1 MKKAL
6 VMTIL
11 GIVLSVLFLSV
22 GYAQEAV
29 AQGDLLQKELAQ
41 LGDAFAG
48 VNDAF
53 DGLQAF
59 MNEVVGEVKGNM
71 AGVADLNSRLGDL
84 TDVVQAVAVEI
95 KTAEGKLI
103 GLRNDVDG
111 LSLTQQELL
120 VRATALESGLSELS
134 ASCDDFQKAISASLD
149 AVNADLSASLDATN
163 ADLSAL
169 SDKYDA
175 LAASF
180 ADFNAQFA
188 AFKDSVTAELAS
200 IEGAIGT
207 LQSGVSGLSDKYD
220 ALAASFDDF
229 NAQFAAFKD
238 GVMSDIAALKNRQ
251 AGLEGR
257 VKKLEDEDVGT
268 FKKKVI
274 ELERS
279 MSALSIKIDNN
290 RAKLEGFDGAIA
302 DLANG
307 VSMNQAGI
315 LANTNLIEDHDAR
328 IAALEGG
335 AGLAELKSQLD
346 GAYFI
351 AIVGLLAGVG
361 ALVLAFMNMP

>member
-6 VMTIL
+6 VITMV
-11 GIVLSVLFLSV
+11 GIALSVLFLTV
-22 GYAQEAV
+22 GYAQGAATATA
-29 AQGDLLQKELAQ
+29 AQDDLLQQELAQ
-41 LGDAFAG
+41 LGEAFAG
-48 VNDAF
+48 VNNAF
-53 DGLQAF
+53 GGLQAF

-71 AGVADLNSRLGDL
+71 AGVADLDTRLGDL
-84 TDVVQAVAVEI
+84 KNVVQAIAVEL
-95 KTAEGKLI
+95 KTAEGKII
-103 GLRNDVDG
+103 GLRKDVDG
-111 LSLTQQELL
+111 LSSTQQELL

-169 SDKYDA
+169 SVKYDA

-180 ADFNAQFA
+180 ADF
-188 AFKDSVTAELAS
+188 S
-200 IEGAIGT
+200 
-207 LQSGVSGLSDKYD
+207 
-220 ALAASFDDF
+220 
-229 NAQFAAFKD
+229 AQFAAFKD
-238 GVMSDIAALKNRQ
+238 GVISDIAALRKGQ
-251 AGLEGR
+251 AGLEDR

-307 VSMNQAGI
+307 VSMNQASI

-335 AGLAELKSQLD
+335 AGLAELKSQVD
-346 GAYFI
+346 GLYFI
-351 AIVGLLAGVG
+351 SIVALLAGVG
-361 ALVLAFMNMP
+361 ALIWGFMQ

>member
-6 VMTIL
+6 VMTMV
-11 GIVLSVLFLSV
+11 GIALSVLFLTV
-22 GYAQEAV
+22 GYAQEAATATA
-29 AQGDLLQKELAQ
+29 AQDDLLQQELAQ

-48 VNDAF
+48 VNNAF
-53 DGLQAF
+53 GGLQTF

-71 AGVADLNSRLGDL
+71 AGVADLDSRLKDL
-84 TDVVQAVAVEI
+84 KDVVQAVSVEL
-95 KTAEGKLI
+95 KAAEGKLI
-103 GLRNDVDG
+103 GLRTDVDG
-111 LSLTQQELL
+111 LSSTQQELL

-149 AVNADLSASLDATN
+149 ATN
-163 ADLSAL
+163 ADLSA
-169 SDKYDA
+169 
-175 LAASF
+175 
-180 ADFNAQFA
+180 
-188 AFKDSVTAELAS
+188 
-200 IEGAIGT
+200 
-207 LQSGVSGLSDKYD
+207 LSDKYD

-238 GVMSDIAALKNRQ
+238 GVMSDIAALKKGQ

-257 VKKLEDEDVGT
+257 MKQLEDEDVGT

-335 AGLAELKSQLD
+335 AGLAELKSQVD
-346 GAYFI
+346 GLYFI
-351 AIVGLLAGVG
+351 SIVALLAGVG
-361 ALVLAFMNMP
+361 ALIWGFMQ

>member
-6 VMTIL
+6 VMTIV
-11 GIVLSVLFLSV
+11 GIALSVLFLAV
-22 GYAQEAV
+22 GYAQGDATAAA
-29 AQGDLLQKELAQ
+29 AQDDLLQQELAQ
-41 LGDAFAG
+41 LEDAFAG
-48 VNDAF
+48 VNNAF
-53 DGLQAF
+53 GGLQAF

-71 AGVADLNSRLGDL
+71 AGVADLDSRLGDL
-84 TDVVQAVAVEI
+84 SDVVQAISVEL

-103 GLRNDVDG
+103 GLRKDVDG
-111 LSLTQQELL
+111 LSSTQQELL

-134 ASCDDFQKAISASLD
+134 TSCDDFQKSISAALD
-149 AVNADLSASLDATN
+149 AVHADLSASLDATN

-175 LAASF
+175 LAATF
-180 ADFNAQFA
+180 A
-188 AFKDSVTAELAS
+188 
-200 IEGAIGT
+200 
-207 LQSGVSGLSDKYD
+207 
-220 ALAASFDDF
+220 DF

-238 GVMSDIAALKNRQ
+238 GVMSDIAALKKGQ
-251 AGLEGR
+251 AGLEDR
-257 VKKLEDEDVGT
+257 VKQLEDEDVGT

-328 IAALEGG
+328 ITALEDG
-335 AGLAELKSQLD
+335 AGLAELKSQVD
-346 GAYFI
+346 GLYFI
-351 AIVGLLAGVG
+351 SIVALLAGVG
-361 ALVLAFMNMP
+361 ALIWGFMGQ

>member
-29 AQGDLLQKELAQ
+29 AQDDLLQKELTQ

-53 DGLQAF
+53 GGLQAF

-71 AGVADLNSRLGDL
+71 TGVADLNGRLGDL
-84 TDVVQAVAVEI
+84 TDVVQAVSVEL

-103 GLRNDVDG
+103 GLRDDVDG
-111 LSLTQQELL
+111 LSSTQQELL

-149 AVNADLSASLDATN
+149 ATN

-180 ADFNAQFA
+180 ANFNVQFA

-200 IEGAIGT
+200 IEGAIGI
-207 LQSGVSGLSDKYD
+207 LQSDVSGLSDKYD
-220 ALAASFDDF
+220 ALAVSFDDF

-238 GVMSDIAALKNRQ
+238 GVMSDIAALKKGQ

-257 VKKLEDEDVGT
+257 VKQMEDEDVGT

-335 AGLAELKSQLD
+335 AGLAELKSQVD
-346 GAYFI
+346 GLYFI
-351 AIVGLLAGVG
+351 SIVGLLAGAG
-361 ALVLAFMNMP
+361 ALVLFLMNMP

>member
-11 GIVLSVLFLSV
+11 GIALSVLFLSV
-22 GYAQEAV
+22 GYAQGA
-29 AQGDLLQKELAQ
+29 APQDDQLQKELAQ

-53 DGLQAF
+53 GGLQAF
-59 MNEVVGEVKGNM
+59 MNEIVGEVKGNM
-71 AGVADLNSRLGDL
+71 AGVADLDERLVDL
-84 TDVVQAVAVEI
+84 KDVVQAVSVEL
-95 KTAEGKLI
+95 KSAEGKLI
-103 GLRNDVDG
+103 GLRDDVDG
-111 LSLTQQELL
+111 LSSTQQELL

-134 ASCDDFQKAISASLD
+134 ASCDDFQKAIT
-149 AVNADLSASLDATN
+149 ASLDATN

-175 LAASF
+175 LATSF
-180 ADFNAQFA
+180 GDFSSQFA

-200 IEGAIGT
+200 IQGAIGT
-207 LQSGVSGLSDKYD
+207 LQSDVSGLSDKYD
-220 ALAASFDDF
+220 GLAASFADQNDKLIALL
-229 NAQFAAFKD
+229 NAQA
-238 GVMSDIAALKNRQ
+238 N
-251 AGLEGR
+251 LEAR
-257 VKKLEDEDVGT
+257 VKSLEDEDVGT

-290 RAKLEGFDGAIA
+290 RAKLEGFDQAIA
-302 DLANG
+302 DLSNG
-307 VSMNQAGI
+307 ISANQASI
-315 LANTNLIEDHDAR
+315 LSNTNLLEDHDAR
-328 IAALEGG
+328 IVALEGG
-335 AGLAELKSQLD
+335 AGLAELKSQVD

-361 ALVLAFMNMP
+361 ALIWGFMGQ

>member
-6 VMTIL
+6 VMTIV
-11 GIVLSVLFLSV
+11 GIALSVLFLAV
-22 GYAQEAV
+22 GYAQGDATAAA
-29 AQGDLLQKELAQ
+29 AQDDLLQQELAQ
-41 LGDAFAG
+41 LGEAFAG
-48 VNDAF
+48 VNNAF
-53 DGLQAF
+53 GGLQTF

-71 AGVADLNSRLGDL
+71 AGVADLDNRLGDL
-84 TDVVQAVAVEI
+84 KDVVQAISVEL

-103 GLRNDVDG
+103 GLRKDVDG
-111 LSLTQQELL
+111 LSSTQQELL

-134 ASCDDFQKAISASLD
+134 ASCDDFQKSISAALD
-149 AVNADLSASLDATN
+149 AVHADLSASLDATN
-163 ADLSAL
+163 AGLSAL

-175 LAASF
+175 LAATF
-180 ADFNAQFA
+180 A
-188 AFKDSVTAELAS
+188 
-200 IEGAIGT
+200 
-207 LQSGVSGLSDKYD
+207 
-220 ALAASFDDF
+220 DF

-238 GVMSDIAALKNRQ
+238 GVMSDIAALKKGQ
-251 AGLEGR
+251 AGLEDR
-257 VKKLEDEDVGT
+257 VKQLEDEDVGT

-328 IAALEGG
+328 ITALEDG
-335 AGLAELKSQLD
+335 AGLAELKSQVD
-346 GAYFI
+346 GLYFI
-351 AIVGLLAGVG
+351 SIVALLAGVG
-361 ALVLAFMNMP
+361 ALIWGFMGQ

>member
-22 GYAQEAV
+22 GYAQESA
-29 AQGDLLQKELAQ
+29 AQGDLLQKQLAQ
-41 LGDAFAG
+41 LGEAFAG

-53 DGLQAF
+53 GGLQAF

-71 AGVADLNSRLGDL
+71 AGVTDLNSRLGDL
-84 TDVVQAVAVEI
+84 TDVVQAVSVEL

-103 GLRNDVDG
+103 GLRDDVDG
-111 LSLTQQELL
+111 LSLTQQELW

-134 ASCDDFQKAISASLD
+134 ASCDDFQNAIS
-149 AVNADLSASLDATN
+149 VSLDATN
-163 ADLSAL
+163 ADLSVL

-188 AFKDSVTAELAS
+188 AFKDSVTGELAL
-200 IEGAIGT
+200 IEDAIGT
-207 LQSGVSGLSDKYD
+207 LQSDVSALSDKYD
-220 ALAASFDDF
+220 ALAASFGDF
-229 NAQFAAFKD
+229 NAQFATFKD
-238 GVMSDIAALKNRQ
+238 GVMSDIAALKTGQ
-251 AGLEGR
+251 AGLEDR

-335 AGLAELKSQLD
+335 AGLAELKSQVD
-346 GAYFI
+346 GLYFI
-351 AIVGLLAGVG
+351 SIVGLLAGAG
-361 ALVLAFMNMP
+361 ALVLFLMNMP

>member
-6 VMTIL
+6 VITIV
-11 GIVLSVLFLSV
+11 GIALSVLFLAV
-22 GYAQEAV
+22 GYAQGDATAMA
-29 AQGDLLQKELAQ
+29 AQDDLLQQELAQ
-41 LGDAFAG
+41 LGEAFAG
-48 VNDAF
+48 VNNAF
-53 DGLQAF
+53 GGLQTF

-71 AGVADLNSRLGDL
+71 ADVAGLDSRLGDL
-84 TDVVQAVAVEI
+84 SDVVQAISVEL

-103 GLRNDVDG
+103 GLRKDVDG
-111 LSLTQQELL
+111 LSSTQQELL

-134 ASCDDFQKAISASLD
+134 ASCDEFQKAI
-149 AVNADLSASLDATN
+149 SASLDATN

-175 LAASF
+175 LAVSF
-180 ADFNAQFA
+180 ADFDAQFA
-188 AFKDSVTAELAS
+188 SFKDSVIAELAS
-200 IEGAIGT
+200 IEGAIST

-220 ALAASFDDF
+220 GLALSFATSSDQLAALA
-229 NAQFAAFKD
+229 K
-238 GVMSDIAALKNRQ
+238 GQ

-257 VKKLEDEDVGT
+257 MKKLEDEDVGT

-335 AGLAELKSQLD
+335 AGLAELKSQVD
-346 GAYFI
+346 GLYFI
-351 AIVGLLAGVG
+351 SIVALLAGVG
-361 ALVLAFMNMP
+361 ALIWGFMAQP